1 MKNNSKVL
9 IITSEELK
17 KLKSRE
23 IIHKAHIIICDN
35 EVYKNRLVLSDGIV
49 LDWVINHPGRI
60 EEYID
65 NQDRIVE
72 ERRKSNSI
80 EFADVSFEDLNYEVK
95 IDITGLCASGKSNI
109 ALLIHDTLKLH
120 GIKTNIN
127 DEDIEY
133 QDVDMMR
140 AKRGNIFNNLS
151 KRSGVTIDTHQAN
164 RTIFMHQLNRKHTTL
179 NDEK

>member
-1 MKNNSKVL
+1 MENNSKVL
-9 IITSEELK
+9 IISSEELK
-17 KLKSRE
+17 KLKSKE
-23 IIHKAHIIICDN
+23 IVYQAHIIICDN
-35 EVYKNRLVLSDGIV
+35 EVYKNRLVLSDDIV

-65 NQDRIVE
+65 NQDRLVE

-80 EFADVSFEDLNYEVK
+80 EFADVSFEDLNNEVK
-95 IDITGLCASGKSNI
+95 ININGLCGSGKSNI

-127 DEDIEY
+127 DDDIEY

-140 AKRGNIFNNLS
+140 AKRDSIFNNLS
-151 KRSGVTIDTHQAN
+151 KRSGVTIDTHHTN
-164 RTIFMHQLNRKHTTL
+164 RQIYNSEL
-179 NDEK
+179 